1 MAAFTDGLLFGTST
15 SSSFRR
21 FLMMKRA
28 MRTVLA
34 MFAASLLFAC
44 SGEKLEL
51 EVKARMDSHP
61 AAQAKVTVDN
71 EVQGFTDANGF
82 FSKTLRRKPGVDV
95 VVIVSKEMPGYRI
108 EPWRGTFVMKLPKSG
123 VVDTYAFDAD
133 LAARRYV
140 TITATEKG
148 VPVPDAVVKA
158 TGKEVGKTDAQGV
171 FVYEYK
177 TSPKSG
183 ANLTV
188 TKPGYA
194 VWRKTG
200 QLEPGQRLE
209 AALSKRV
216 MVTISALIE
225 EYGHSSGIA
234 GITVN
239 INNKEVGKTD
249 TKGIFVYAYDGE
261 PGKKVPLTLS
271 ATGYIPETWK
281 TSMVLE
287 GEVHIQRYFYPTSP
301 KPIRTG
307 IYRFVNNTPN
317 ADLKEVLSRTEAS
330 VAAQLFKYTCFREV
344 PSETL
349 RTDMKKAKLSIE
361 KAVTKGWRETPLKKT
376 VDMMILGSV
385 AKDEKGL
392 LIETKFYT
400 SAGKLILSQITRA
413 KGAGDI
419 NGAAKEI
426 TNAVLERF
434 PFEGTVVSSE
444 GERYRINLG
453 KSGYRITRGTDFML
467 MAPRLDKAGKVSGY
481 RETGR
486 LRVKRAEATGSWTE
500 VEELKKNEKIAVG
513 DRVVRRI
520 YREGEEEAS
529 RNYLIV
535 STKGGVAPD
544 LSPLAAVNIYAN
556 DEWLGST
563 GPDGKAEVPVR
574 MNRSFTL
581 VLYRHG
587 YQQLTEK
594 IKIEK
599 NRETREF
606 VLAANNA
613 LFKIDSVPS
622 SADVFLDG
630 EKIGQTPILDGK
642 AVILGFHTVK
652 VSVGGD
658 FRDWEEVV
666 EFSKKEE
673 NRTGDRKIVLP
684 KDFLKIGER
693 AEQKGDVD
701 GAIQAYKGAE
711 KGHPDYSETHH
722 RLARIYLD
730 QKGDYDGAIR
740 EFENVLSLP
749 ENQLLVHKQFSVAFM
764 NLGHAYY
771 EKGNAFVQRDKDV
784 AAQNFAK
791 AVQNLQVA
799 KQNMRFFPNVQ
810 YDEAVHDTYY
820 YTALSY
826 HKLYLITRKNN
837 ILNSANLAW
846 REYFDFFPK
855 RFEGNK
861 AFEQIRESAQ
871 KYWDQIKSL

>member
-1 MAAFTDGLLFGTST
+1 
-15 SSSFRR
+15 
-21 FLMMKRA
+21 MMKQPIK
-28 MRTVLA
+28 TGLI
-34 MFAASLLFAC
+34 MFAVSLLFAC

-51 EVKARMDSHP
+51 QVKARMDGQP

-71 EVQGFTDANGF
+71 EVQGLTGADGI
-82 FSKTLRRKPGVDV
+82 FSKIIKKKPGVEV
-95 VVIVSKEMPGYRI
+95 EVIVSKEMPGYRI
-108 EPWRGTFVMKLPKSG
+108 NPWKGTFVMKLPKSG
-123 VVDTYAFDAD
+123 TVDTYVFDAD
-133 LAARRYV
+133 LATTRYV

-148 VPVPDAVVKA
+148 APVADAIVKA
-158 TGKEVGKTDAQGV
+158 AGKEIGKTDAQGV
-171 FVYEYK
+171 FVYDFK
-177 TSPKSG
+177 DQPKSG
-183 ANLTV
+183 VNLTV

-194 VWRKTG
+194 TWRKTG
-200 QLEPGQRLE
+200 RVEPGQRLE
-209 AALSKRV
+209 AALSRRV
-216 MVTISALIE
+216 MVTVSALME
-225 EYGHSSGIA
+225 EYGQSSGIS
-234 GITVN
+234 GIAVN
-239 INNKEVGKTD
+239 ISNREVGKTD
-249 TKGIFVYAYDGE
+249 AKGILVYTYDGE

-281 TSMVLE
+281 TSIVLE
-287 GEVHIQRYFYPTSP
+287 GEVHIQRYFYPTTP

-307 IYRFVNNTPN
+307 IYRFVSNTPN
-317 ADLKEVLSRTEAS
+317 VDLKEVLSQTEAS
-330 VAAQLFKYTCFREV
+330 VAAQLFKHTCFREV

-349 RTDMKKAKLSIE
+349 RADMKEAKLSIE
-361 KAVTKGWRETPLKKT
+361 KITAKGWRETPLKKK
-376 VDMMILGSV
+376 VDMIILGSV

-400 SAGKLILSQITRA
+400 SGGKLILSQITRA

-419 NGAAKEI
+419 GSAAKEI
-426 TNAVLERF
+426 TNAVLEHF

-453 KSGYRITRGTDFML
+453 KSGYRIAKGTDFVL
-467 MAPRLDKAGKVSGY
+467 MAPRLDQAGKVSGY
-481 RETGR
+481 HETGR
-486 LRVKRAEATGSWTE
+486 LRVKKTEESGSWTE
-500 VEELKKNEKIAVG
+500 VEELNKNEKIVVG

-529 RNYLIV
+529 RNYFTL
-535 STKGGVAPD
+535 SAKGGLAPD
-544 LSPLAAVNIYAN
+544 VSPLAAVNIYVN
-556 DEWLGST
+556 NEWLGST

-574 MNRSFTL
+574 INKNFTL
-581 VLYRHG
+581 MLYRHG
-587 YQQLTEK
+587 YQQVTER

-599 NRETREF
+599 SKETREF
-606 VLAANNA
+606 VLAVNNA
-613 LFKIDSVPS
+613 VFKIDSEPS

-630 EKIGQTPILDGK
+630 DKIGRTPILDGK
-642 AVILGFHTVK
+642 PVTLGFHTVK

-673 NRTGDRKIVLP
+673 SRTGDRKIILP
-684 KDFLKIGER
+684 KDFLKIGQR
-693 AEQKGDVD
+693 SEQKGDVD
-701 GAIQAYKGAE
+701 GAIQAYKSTE
-711 KGHPDYSETHH
+711 KGHPDYSEAHH

-730 QKGDYDGAIR
+730 EKGDYESAIK

-749 ENQLLVHKQFSVAFM
+749 ENQQLVYKQFSVAFM

-771 EKGNAFVQRDKDV
+771 EKGNALVQKDKDA

-791 AVQNLQVA
+791 AVQNLQIA
-799 KQNMRFFPNVQ
+799 KQNTRFFPNVH

-837 ILNSANLAW
+837 ILNNANLAW

-855 RFEGNK
+855 KFEGNNT
-861 AFEQIRESAQ
+861 FEQTRESAQ
-871 KYWDQIKSL
+871 KYWDQIRNL

>member
-1 MAAFTDGLLFGTST
+1 
-15 SSSFRR
+15 
-21 FLMMKRA
+21 MMKRVV
-28 MRTVLA
+28 RIVLM
-34 MFAASLLFAC
+34 MFVVSLLFAC
-44 SGEKLEL
+44 MGEKLEL
-51 EVKARMDSHP
+51 QVKARMDGQP

-71 EVQGFTDANGF
+71 EVQGVTGEDGN
-82 FSKTLRRKPGVDV
+82 FSKIIKKKPGVEV
-95 VVIVSKEMPGYRI
+95 EVIVSKEMPGYRI
-108 EPWRGTFVMKLPKSG
+108 QPWKVTFVMKLPKSG
-123 VVDTYAFDAD
+123 NVDTYTFDAD
-133 LAARRYV
+133 LAATRYV

-148 VPVPDAVVKA
+148 VPVPDAIVKA
-158 TGKEVGKTDAQGV
+158 SGKEMGKTDAQGV

-177 TSPKSG
+177 TLPKSG
-183 ANLTV
+183 ADLTV
-188 TKPGYA
+188 TKSGYA
-194 VWRKTG
+194 AWRKTG
-200 QLEPGQRLE
+200 QLEPGQKLE

-216 MVTISALIE
+216 MVTISTLME
-225 EYGHSSGIA
+225 EYGQSSGIP
-234 GITVN
+234 GIAVN

-249 TKGIFVYAYDGE
+249 TKGILIYTYDGE

-271 ATGYIPETWK
+271 AAGYIPETWK
-281 TSMVLE
+281 TSIALE
-287 GEVHIQRYFYPTSP
+287 GEVYIQRYFYPTTP
-301 KPIRTG
+301 KSIRTG
-307 IYRFVNNTPN
+307 IYRFVSNTPN
-317 ADLKEVLSRTEAS
+317 VDLKEVLSQTEAL

-349 RTDMKKAKLSIE
+349 RADMKKANLSIE
-361 KAVTKGWRETPLKKT
+361 KATAKGWRETPLKRT
-376 VDMMILGSV
+376 VDMIILGSV
-385 AKDEKGL
+385 AKEEKGL

-413 KGAGDI
+413 KGASDI
-419 NGAAKEI
+419 SSAAKEI

-453 KSGYRITRGTDFML
+453 KSGYRIAKGTDFML
-467 MAPRLDKAGKVSGY
+467 MAPRLDEAGKVSGY

-486 LRVKRAEATGSWTE
+486 LRVKKAEESGSWTE
-500 VEELKKNEKIAVG
+500 VEELKKNEKITVG

-529 RNYLIV
+529 RNYFIL
-535 STKGGVAPD
+535 SAKGGLAPD
-544 LSPLAAVNIYAN
+544 VSPLAAVNIYVN

-574 MNRSFTL
+574 INRSFTL
-581 VLYRHG
+581 MLYRHG
-587 YQQLTEK
+587 YQQVTEK
-594 IKIEK
+594 VKIEN

-606 VLAANNA
+606 VLAVNNA
-613 LFKIDSVPS
+613 LFKIDSEPS

-630 EKIGQTPILDGK
+630 DTIGRTPILDGK
-642 AVILGFHTVK
+642 PVILGFHTVK

-684 KDFLKIGER
+684 KDYLKIGGR

-701 GAIQAYKGAE
+701 GAIQAYKSAE
-711 KGHPDYSETHH
+711 KGHPDYSEAHH

-730 QKGDYDGAIR
+730 EKGDYDGAIR

-749 ENQLLVHKQFSVAFM
+749 ENQQLVYKQFSVAFM

-771 EKGNAFVQRDKDV
+771 EKGNALVQKDKDA

-799 KQNMRFFPNVQ
+799 KQNTRFFPNVH

-855 RFEGNK
+855 KFEGNK
-861 AFEQIRESAQ
+861 TFEQNRDSAQ
-871 KYWDQIKSL
+871 KYWDQIKNL